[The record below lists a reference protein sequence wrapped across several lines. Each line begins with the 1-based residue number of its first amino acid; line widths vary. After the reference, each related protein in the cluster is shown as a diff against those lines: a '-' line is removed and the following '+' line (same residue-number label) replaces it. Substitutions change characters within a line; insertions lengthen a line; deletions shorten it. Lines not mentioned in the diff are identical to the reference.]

1 MNAAV
6 MKPISLA
13 LTLSVALAAT
23 CFAGT
28 TTYSSGKEM
37 KQAVV
42 PTCEE
47 FYGDHEFNVSV
58 WGTYA
63 FTGTESDRTKIEIA
77 DDLGIFGDYDK
88 FLGGDHAWGGG
99 IDAKYFFCRYFGV
112 GFEGFGLAGRGSHA
126 AFDEGPNPE
135 VSEEMYQKHD
145 HAVGGAFGTAT
156 FRFPISRCSRW
167 APYAFAGFG
176 GVFGGANDQLSRF
189 SGGEGGPF
197 TESNLK
203 DESRVAGV
211 FGGGMEYRITRHIG
225 IMGDFSWVVV
235 DGSHNN
241 FGMVRSGVNF
251 AF

>member
-6 MKPISLA
+6 MKRFTFVAVA
-13 LTLSVALAAT
+13 LTALTAT
-23 CFAGT
+23 CLAGT
-28 TTYSSGKEM
+28 STYSGKEM

-47 FYGDHEFNVSV
+47 YYGDREFNVSV
-58 WGTYA
+58 WGTYS

-77 DDLGIFGDYDK
+77 DDLGIFGEYDK

-135 VSEEMYQKHD
+135 VSEEVYEKHD

-156 FRFPISRCSRW
+156 FRWPISKCSRW

-176 GVFGGANDQLSRF
+176 GVFGGANDRTFHTVSDGVVF
-189 SGGEGGPF
+189 S
-197 TESNLK
+197 ESSLDN
-203 DESRVAGV
+203 ESRVAGV
-211 FGGGMEYRITRHIG
+211 FGGGMEYRFTRHIG

-235 DGSHNN
+235 DGPHNN

>member
-1 MNAAV
+1 MNAVA
-6 MKPISLA
+6 MKRLTFA

-58 WGTYA
+58 WGTYT
-63 FTGTESDRTKIEIA
+63 FTGTESDRTKIEVA
-77 DDLGIFGDYDK
+77 DDFGIFGEYDK

-99 IDAKYFFCRYFGV
+99 IDAKYFFCRWFGV
-112 GFEGFGLAGRGSHA
+112 GFEGFALAGKGKHA
-126 AFDEGPNPE
+126 AFDEGPRPE
-135 VSEEMYQKHD
+135 VPEEEYQDAD
-145 HAVGGAFGTAT
+145 HTVGAVLGTVT
-156 FRFPISRCSRW
+156 FRWPISRCSRW
-167 APYAFAGFG
+167 APYAFAGAG
-176 GVFGGANDQLSRF
+176 GIFNGHNDRTFHAVSDGEVFSDSSLD
-189 SGGEGGPF
+189 E
-197 TESNLK
+197 
-203 DESRVAGV
+203 ESRVMGQ
-211 FGGGMEYRITRHIG
+211 FGGGIEYRFTRHIG
-225 IMGDFSWVVV
+225 IMGDFSWNVI
-235 DGSHNN
+235 DGPHNN